1 MAVHTKLRVVDMS
14 NNLLGENGAC
24 AFSKFLEIS
33 NSIKILRMNNCGMKA
48 KSCETMAEAI
58 SKNPELK
65 LVEIQAS
72 NNKFG
77 KQGFISLKSCFE

>member
-1 MAVHTKLRVVDMS
+1 
-14 NNLLGENGAC
+14 
-24 AFSKFLEIS
+24 
-33 NSIKILRMNNCGMKA
+33 MKA